1 MNFVEPSG
9 FVVIATSGSFF
20 LVVLLRVGPDI
31 LGLGL
36 GASTS
41 VFQCVAPPLR
51 APLCLGDPVETPLY
65 YKVPIYQVETAY
77 KCGICQVQMCPVPA
91 KLSPLFH
98 TTVTLHFI

>member
-36 GASTS
+36 RASTS

-65 YKVPIYQVETAY
+65 LTRILNIYE
-77 KCGICQVQMCPVPA
+77 
-91 KLSPLFH
+91 
-98 TTVTLHFI
+98 

>member
-41 VFQCVAPPLR
+41 VFQYVAPPLR

-65 YKVPIYQVETAY
+65 LTRILNIYE
-77 KCGICQVQMCPVPA
+77 
-91 KLSPLFH
+91 
-98 TTVTLHFI
+98 

>member
-9 FVVIATSGSFF
+9 FVVIVTSGSFF

-36 GASTS
+36 EASTS
-41 VFQCVAPPLR
+41 VPLR

-65 YKVPIYQVETAY
+65 LTRILNIYE
-77 KCGICQVQMCPVPA
+77 
-91 KLSPLFH
+91 
-98 TTVTLHFI
+98 